1 MRSALSSLDG
11 GSMTLLIACLLIYH
25 FDMEW
30 WWYAIAGLVWL
41 SHLKFWPNR
50 KVIANKLLK
59 P

>member
-1 MRSALSSLDG
+1 
-11 GSMTLLIACLLIYH
+11 MTLLIACLLIYH

-41 SHLKFWPNR
+41 SYLKFWPNR
-50 KVIANKLLK
+50 KAIANKLLK

>member
-1 MRSALSSLDG
+1 
-11 GSMTLLIACLLIYH
+11 MTLLIACLLIYN